1 MGLDPDTSHPASF
14 RFPIRSE
21 ALVFISWDSF
31 VRLSASLGPPA
42 DIGFPDL
49 SSSYQN
55 QFPMFKEIICSNEIH
70 RYLRV
75 LNSDVCS

>member
-1 MGLDPDTSHPASF
+1 MGNDPDTSHPASF
-14 RFPIRSE
+14 RFPINSE

-31 VRLSASLGPPA
+31 VRLSASYGPPA
-42 DIGFPDL
+42 DIGFPNL
-49 SSSYQN
+49 SGSYQN